1 MYKKKQRIT
10 NLCGPLL
17 STKSQSLTML
27 IFQYYYVVFFLTTL
41 DLFLI
46 IAKRRVICR
55 TSKEAIEKGNV
66 IELQRIIQQGENI
79 NDVDEKF
86 KFTPLHW
93 ASHFGALEV

>member
-1 MYKKKQRIT
+1 MFDT
-10 NLCGPLL
+10 
-17 STKSQSLTML
+17 
-27 IFQYYYVVFFLTTL
+27 
-41 DLFLI
+41 
-46 IAKRRVICR
+46 AKRRVICR

-93 ASHFGALEV
+93 ASHFGALEVKNKMLFLYLQNNFLLHESCMKISKFHCIFMLSAPF